1 VTPKDVIIGQALAWL
16 KAAVLVVLVF
26 FTPIH
31 KLLLLTTVLLAFD
44 LVSGIAA
51 RLKRGI
57 KITSSR
63 FGGSIVKVFVYSV
76 AMCASHI
83 VESTFV
89 PELPI
94 VRMLAAM
101 IGLREL
107 LSIAENLNILAG
119 RNLLDGLIATL
130 KVANDKSAGVI
141 NDKPRPPETR

>member
-1 VTPKDVIIGQALAWL
+1 M
-16 KAAVLVVLVF
+16 VLTVFVF

-51 RLKRGI
+51 SLKRGV

-83 VESTFV
+83 VESSFV

-107 LSIAENLNILAG
+107 LSIVENLNILAG
-119 RNLLDGLIATL
+119 RNLLDGLITTL
-130 KVANDKSAGVI
+130 KVANDKQA
-141 NDKPRPPETR
+141 NPADPRTAPKDPPPTN